1 MRSLLAG
8 LVLFLAAE
16 ANPEEGNRLE
26 ALRYNSVERTHSGI
40 SALENGNLG
49 AAVERFDTA
58 MHLDKTNPVTF
69 FNAGTA
75 RLIAGQQGAA
85 AQLQEIV
92 EVAPEHLQPSAHYN
106 LGNARLAEGNPVA
119 AVDAY
124 KQVLRVAPDYMD
136 AKFNLEVAQRLLEQQ
151 QEQEQQNQDSPEGE
165 PSEQPQDQ
173 QPEPQPGEDPEEKP
187 GEQPEDQQGSG
198 NEEEEQQQS
207 PLPDFEDQ
215 EDMTA
220 EQAAAILEA
229 VENLER
235 EQRRQQAAERAR
247 KRAKSGKDW

>member
-1 MRSLLAG
+1 MKSLLAG
-8 LVLFLAAE
+8 LVLLLAAE
-16 ANPEEGNRLE
+16 AGDEGGVELE
-26 ALRYNSVERTHSGI
+26 ALRYNSVERTRGGI
-40 SALENGNLG
+40 TALEKGDVG

-58 MHLDKTNPVTF
+58 RRLDDTNPITY

-75 RLIAGQQGAA
+75 RLIAGQQGAT
-85 AQLQEIV
+85 AQLQETV

-124 KQVLRVAPDYMD
+124 KQVLRLDPAHMD
-136 AKFNLEVAQRLLEQQ
+136 AKFNLEVAQRLLEQE
-151 QEQEQQNQDSPEGE
+151 QEQEQQSQDSPEGE

-173 QPEPQPGEDPEEKP
+173 EPEPQPGEDPEEKP
-187 GEQPEDQQGSG
+187 GEQPEDQPGSG
-198 NEEEEQQQS
+198 NEEEEQQS